1 MFAGADSYS
10 RSRVL
15 FERGLACIYL
25 IAFIGVVNQFVP
37 LLGVHGLM
45 PVPRFVDAVPFSAS
59 PSLFFLRPTDSAFR
73 AAGWLGVVLSVVALS
88 GVVQRRGTI
97 ATATLWASLWVLY
110 LSFVNVGQTF
120 YAFGWE
126 SLLLEMG
133 FLTIFA
139 GGAATAPPVLLNWI
153 YRWTLFRL
161 MFGAGLIKMRGDACW
176 RALTCLDVYFETQ
189 PIPNPLSWY
198 FHWLP
203 RQVLHGGVAFNHFVE
218 LIVPFGYFLPQPFAG
233 IAGLITIL
241 FQLTLIASGNLS
253 WLNWLTVVLAIPT
266 LDNRFLAWLPVSK
279 AAPAPLPAVHRNLVY
294 GLAVIVAFLSIAPTV
309 NMLSPN
315 QAMNMSFNS
324 VHLVN
329 TYGAFGSITKERFE
343 IAIEGSSDESVGAE
357 TAWREY
363 TFRGKPTDPSRRPVQ
378 IAPYHLRLDWLM
390 WFAAMGSPQNEPWFA
405 PLMEKLLEGDKA
417 TLSLFAAN
425 PFPDRPPRWLRAR
438 LYRYTFTTAA
448 ERKATGRWWN
458 RAEAGEYFPVV
469 RLK

>member
-88 GVVQRRGTI
+88 GVVQRRGSI
-97 ATATLWASLWVLY
+97 AAGTLWAALWVLY

-161 MFGAGLIKMRGDACW
+161 
-176 RALTCLDVYFETQ
+176 
-189 PIPNPLSWY
+189 
-198 FHWLP
+198 
-203 RQVLHGGVAFNHFVE
+203 
-218 LIVPFGYFLPQPFAG
+218 
-233 IAGLITIL
+233 
-241 FQLTLIASGNLS
+241 
-253 WLNWLTVVLAIPT
+253 
-266 LDNRFLAWLPVSK
+266 
-279 AAPAPLPAVHRNLVY
+279 
-294 GLAVIVAFLSIAPTV
+294 
-309 NMLSPN
+309 
-315 QAMNMSFNS
+315 
-324 VHLVN
+324 
-329 TYGAFGSITKERFE
+329 
-343 IAIEGSSDESVGAE
+343 
-357 TAWREY
+357 
-363 TFRGKPTDPSRRPVQ
+363 
-378 IAPYHLRLDWLM
+378 
-390 WFAAMGSPQNEPWFA
+390 
-405 PLMEKLLEGDKA
+405 
-417 TLSLFAAN
+417 
-425 PFPDRPPRWLRAR
+425 
-438 LYRYTFTTAA
+438 
-448 ERKATGRWWN
+448 
-458 RAEAGEYFPVV
+458 
-469 RLK
+469 